1 MALHVTIHK
10 QLNLFNLE
18 VSLTCAKG
26 TLIAI
31 VGPSG
36 AGKST
41 LMRIISGLERPDRGT
56 IALGGTCWND
66 CAMNLH
72 VTPQRRKISMVFQE
86 YTLFPHLTVS
96 QNVTFGAANDNRTDT
111 LLDQFGISHIAHRKP
126 AAISGGE
133 RQRAAFCQ
141 ALARDPD
148 LLLLDEPFSAL
159 DRTTRQ
165 TLRKKLKQLKQD
177 LNIPIVHIT
186 HDLEEAYDLADN
198 IYVME
203 NGKSSPQWLKQ
214 HSPYSTDFASECLS
228 HKKLHHTGQAVP
240 ELAPL
245 TCFNCS

>member
-1 MALHVTIHK
+1 MALHVNIHK
-10 QLNLFNLE
+10 QLSLFNLE

-26 TLIAI
+26 TLTAI

-41 LMRIISGLERPDRGT
+41 LMRIISGLERPDSGT

-66 CAMNLH
+66 CAMHLH

-86 YTLFPHLTVS
+86 YTLFPHLTVR
-96 QNVTFGAANDNRTDT
+96 QNILFGAVNDNCTDI

-159 DRTTRQ
+159 DRATRH
-165 TLRKKLKQLKQD
+165 TLCEKLKQLKQE

-186 HDLEEAYDLADN
+186 HDLGEAYDLADH

-203 NGKSSPQWLKQ
+203 NGKFAPQWLEQ
-214 HSPYSTDFASECLS
+214 HSPYSTAFASECL
-228 HKKLHHTGQAVP
+228 P
-240 ELAPL
+240 RR
-245 TCFNCS
+245 NCTIQGR